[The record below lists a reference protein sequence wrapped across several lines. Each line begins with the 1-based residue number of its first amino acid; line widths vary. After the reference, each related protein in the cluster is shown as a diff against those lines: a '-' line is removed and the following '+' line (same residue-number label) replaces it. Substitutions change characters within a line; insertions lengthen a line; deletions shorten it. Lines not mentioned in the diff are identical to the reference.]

1 MSNKVLIIEDE
12 ESIRGF
18 IKINFNMH
26 NFQVIEAESGEKGL
40 MMASSEH
47 PDIVILDVMLPGID
61 GYQVCES
68 LRREFPDIGIIM
80 LTAKGQDLDKI
91 KGLEL
96 GADDYVVKPFNPME
110 LILRAKSLVRRV
122 GEKHDQVQSQNVTY
136 GPFVIDTYSKKA
148 YKNDRELSLT
158 PKEFHLLQLFMEN
171 PGKAFSRNALLD
183 TIWGSDFVGDHKI
196 VDVNIRRL
204 RVKIEDKTSKDL
216 FIETVWGTGYRW
228 RKD

>member
-1 MSNKVLIIEDE
+1 M
-12 ESIRGF
+12 
-18 IKINFNMH
+18 
-26 NFQVIEAESGEKGL
+26 
-40 MMASSEH
+40 
-47 PDIVILDVMLPGID
+47 
-61 GYQVCES
+61 
-68 LRREFPDIGIIM
+68 
-80 LTAKGQDLDKI
+80 
-91 KGLEL
+91 
-96 GADDYVVKPFNPME
+96 
-110 LILRAKSLVRRV
+110 
-122 GEKHDQVQSQNVTY
+122 
-136 GPFVIDTYSKKA
+136 IDTYSKKA